1 MHSDLAQNVLL
12 THFTLQT
19 SRGKSDSFH
28 YGTCTVKL
36 KHINGTHQAL
46 AL

>member
-12 THFTLQT
+12 THFVLQT
-19 SRGKSDSFH
+19 SRGKSHVFPRR
-28 YGTCTVKL
+28 TCTVKL
-36 KHINGTHQAL
+36 KHVNGTRQAL